1 MIIETEQLHD
11 LETLPTLGSLKV
23 NKRDGRMVRFE
34 KQRITTALRKA
45 FLAVHPAADALQD
58 RTIDSLVDRIEIE
71 LASRYTNSVQIYE
84 VQAVVEHVL
93 LESHEYDV
101 AKAYIDYRV
110 QRDLARSMAT
120 DINRSVDRL
129 VNKDSTV
136 VNENANKDSD
146 VFNTQRDLTAGAA
159 AKAIGLRMLPSHVA
173 NAHQKGDIHYH
184 DLDYQPYTPIDRCYE
199 CGFIGDFSPTER
211 GFACPGCGNTDP
223 ATCDVVKR
231 TCGYLGNPQQRPM
244 VHGRHTEISSR
255 VKHMPGATQ
264 LGVVGI
270 SPDPSSR

>member
-1 MIIETEQLHD
+1 MRERNTQMIIETEQLHD

-129 VNKDSTV
+129 ST
-136 VNENANKDSD
+136 
-146 VFNTQRDLTAGAA
+146 R
-159 AKAIGLRMLPSHVA
+159 
-173 NAHQKGDIHYH
+173 
-184 DLDYQPYTPIDRCYE
+184 TPIR
-199 CGFIGDFSPTER
+199 T
-211 GFACPGCGNTDP
+211 
-223 ATCDVVKR
+223 AT
-231 TCGYLGNPQQRPM
+231 
-244 VHGRHTEISSR
+244 SS
-255 VKHMPGATQ
+255 T
-264 LGVVGI
+264 
-270 SPDPSSR
+270 PSAI